1 MRCFDIS
8 FRLLTVPAA
17 TPAWATG
24 SLLGARGKNATIGHG
39 RRGTP
44 SLFFVSAD
52 SKGVT
57 AENSVSVASKGLKV
71 AVLSMTCGRLISVDS
86 KRLSVCVSGLES
98 TVARGSPVVVL
109 KQLHARDR

>member
-1 MRCFDIS
+1 MGYRFIVG
-8 FRLLTVPAA
+8 RA
-17 TPAWATG
+17 
-24 SLLGARGKNATIGHG
+24 GKKCNHWP
-39 RRGTP
+39 RPRGTP

-98 TVARGSPVVVL
+98 TVARGSQVVVL
-109 KQLHARDR
+109 KQLHARDP